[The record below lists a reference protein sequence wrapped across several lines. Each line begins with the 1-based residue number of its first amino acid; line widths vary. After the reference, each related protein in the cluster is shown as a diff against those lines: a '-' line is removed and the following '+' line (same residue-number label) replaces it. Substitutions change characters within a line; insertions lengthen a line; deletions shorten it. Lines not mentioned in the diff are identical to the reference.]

1 MGNTNKKV
9 TLTMSFEITQNEAET
24 QDFKE
29 FKNLIES
36 GQMQKEM
43 KRTVPGNNRDI
54 FKPKKIKATIT
65 IK

>member
-1 MGNTNKKV
+1 
-9 TLTMSFEITQNEAET
+9 MSFEITQNEAET